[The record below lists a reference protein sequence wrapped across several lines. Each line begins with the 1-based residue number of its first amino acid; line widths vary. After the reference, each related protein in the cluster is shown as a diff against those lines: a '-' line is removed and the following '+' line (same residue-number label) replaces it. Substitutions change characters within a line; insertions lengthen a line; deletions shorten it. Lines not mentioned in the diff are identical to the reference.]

1 MRIYPPCA
9 HQPPLIP
16 ARLLLSLL
24 VLLTISLTA
33 NAQIRG
39 DGCDAFRE
47 LLKAKPPGDQKAGSV
62 LFFAKYT
69 SDTIDPQREDSRI
82 NITNTHPMNDIDVH
96 LYFVDGSS
104 CSIADAQMTLTPNQ
118 TVSFL
123 SSDLDPGVVG
133 YLVAVANYSGV
144 PTQFNFLMGDVYIHE
159 LSGLTTM
166 LPAMAIEKVSGGDLM
181 VTPESTADLV
191 FDGTQYER
199 LPQTVAV
206 SSFNSQ
212 AADET
217 VLALFIPTTNLGIGT
232 NESTSIFTLLYDDT
246 ERVRSTSFLIRCYRR
261 LPLSSLRVIDGLNNF
276 VREGHTG
283 WIKMTTMNDRPI
295 LGASFTRGL
304 RFSGALNFKHISLL
318 NTYTI
323 TVPVF

>member
-1 MRIYPPCA
+1 MRSYPPLP
-9 HQPPLIP
+9 HQP
-16 ARLLLSLL
+16 RF
-24 VLLTISLTA
+24 LLTPLLATILAIFLISLPA
-33 NAQIRG
+33 SAQVRT
-39 DGCDAFRE
+39 DGCDVFRE
-47 LLKAKPPGDQKAGSV
+47 LLKNKPPSDQKAGSI

-69 SDTIDPQREDSRI
+69 SDTIDPQREDTRI
-82 NITNTHPMNDIDVH
+82 NITNIHTMQDIDVH
-96 LYFVDGSS
+96 LYFVDGST
-104 CSIADAQMTLTPNQ
+104 CSIADAQLTLTPNH

-123 SSDLDPGVVG
+123 VSDLDPGVVG

-144 PTQFNFLMGDVYIHE
+144 PTQFNYLMGDAYYHE
-159 LSGLTTM
+159 LSGLTAM
-166 LPAMAIEKVSGGDLM
+166 LPAMAVEKVSGGDLV

-191 FDGTQYER
+191 FDGAQYER

-212 AADET
+212 VTDET
-217 VLALFIPTTNLGIGT
+217 TLSLFVPTTNLGIGT
-232 NESTSIFTLLYDDT
+232 NESHSIFTLVYDDT

-261 LPLSSLRVIDGLNNF
+261 LPLTGLRVIDGMNNF

-283 WIKMTTMNDRPI
+283 WIKMTTMNERPI
-295 LGASFTRGL
+295 LGAAFTRGL

-318 NTYTI
+318 KTYTI

>member
-1 MRIYPPCA
+1 MRIYPPFP
-9 HQPPLIP
+9 HQPRLIP
-16 ARLLLSLL
+16 VHLLLILL
-24 VLLTISLTA
+24 AFLTSVLTV
-33 NAQIRG
+33 NAQIRT
-39 DGCDAFRE
+39 DGCDPFRE

-69 SDTIDPQREDSRI
+69 SDTIDPQREDTRL
-82 NITNTHPMNDIDVH
+82 NITNIHTMQDIDVH

-118 TVSFL
+118 TTSFL
-123 SSDLDPGVVG
+123 ASDLDPGIVG
-133 YLVAVANYSGV
+133 YLIVVANYSGV
-144 PTQFNFLMGDVYIHE
+144 PTQFNYLMGDAYYHE
-159 LSGLTTM
+159 LSGLTAV
-166 LPAMAIEKVSGGDLM
+166 LPAMAVEKISGGDLL
-181 VTPESTADLV
+181 VTPESTANLV
-191 FDGTQYER
+191 FDGTEYER

-212 AADET
+212 VTDET
-217 VLALFIPTTNLGIGT
+217 ILALFVPTTNLGIGT
-232 NESTSIFTLLYDDT
+232 NESESIFTLVYDDT

-261 LPLSSLRVIDGLNNF
+261 MPLSGLRVIDGINNF

-283 WIKMTTMNDRPI
+283 WIKLTTMNERPL
-295 LGASFTRGL
+295 LGAAFTRGL

-318 NTYTI
+318 KTYTI